1 MLNNKFV
8 LLTIAL
14 FAVSSSAWVVRLL
27 QDTNA
32 VTLAFW
38 RMFLATIAVFLLSYK
53 TISKF
58 VPNKKME
65 VAGVFL
71 GLHFALFFR
80 AVQLPLLQRRPFL
93 EQPLRFLQNY
103 IAFFLKRGDPLKWFC
118 LDCVW
123 LFLDQEYS

>member
-27 QDTNA
+27 EDTNA

-58 VPNKKME
+58 VPNK
-65 VAGVFL
+65 
-71 GLHFALFFR
+71 
-80 AVQLPLLQRRPFL
+80 
-93 EQPLRFLQNY
+93 
-103 IAFFLKRGDPLKWFC
+103 
-118 LDCVW
+118 
-123 LFLDQEYS
+123 